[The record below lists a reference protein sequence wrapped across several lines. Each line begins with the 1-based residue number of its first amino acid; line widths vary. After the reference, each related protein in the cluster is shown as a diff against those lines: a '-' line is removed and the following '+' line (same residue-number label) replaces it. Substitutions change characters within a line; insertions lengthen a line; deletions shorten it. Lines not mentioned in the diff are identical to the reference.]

1 MFWNFNEKIKET
13 NWQESISVGD
23 LFKDIQPVHSI
34 DSLLRLLQKD
44 ITDGNSVAEW
54 RAKPAFPIP

>member
-1 MFWNFNEKIKET
+1 MKKSKKA

-34 DSLLRLLQKD
+34 DSLPRLSQKD